1 MYGVPLRLMIDKMW
15 STATIDD
22 EHHFILQ
29 SNLLYGISEMLL
41 IRIHF
46 ARSLVLCVYFVNR
59 FFFVL
64 FDGLLLTIVLSVF
77 LRFTDSDFPLASSNS
92 SYLIFISI
100 LLCTLLYSVILIRV
114 NQTLEWGSLC
124 SINYPEKKQISILQS
139 LIWPHDIPHS
149 RWAR

>member
-1 MYGVPLRLMIDKMW
+1 MEQELFSLL
-15 STATIDD
+15 
-22 EHHFILQ
+22 EHPSSPSIF
-29 SNLLYGISEMLL
+29 SWV
-41 IRIHF
+41 HF

-59 FFFVL
+59 FFLVL

-124 SINYPEKKQISILQS
+124 SINYLQNTP
-139 LIWPHDIPHS
+139 LKLDQHNPQENP
-149 RWAR
+149 